1 MPTVGYRTWLC
12 TYQMMHIHAFIL
24 LCIHVHRTLSLRKI
38 LLLWSSS
45 IVLVCLCIRVV
56 LDSIETHTNTHTHS
70 HSRKTLK
77 FCVYVFYY
85 ITYARARAHT
95 HTHYFLISS
104 LTYSLRTATT
114 NYGQRDIRIG
124 INLMPM
130 QNRCIHRQKRFVLEG
145 GAVGS
150 EAQKASSMIFW
161 LVLISSLF
169 VLLLLVRR
177 PPLSEICSKCTFHV
191 HWTSALPLSRHS
203 LFPFSIMLQ

>member
-1 MPTVGYRTWLC
+1 MHTCTQNSLFKENTSTVIKLNCFG
-12 TYQMMHIHAFIL
+12 
-24 LCIHVHRTLSLRKI
+24 
-38 LLLWSSS
+38 
-45 IVLVCLCIRVV
+45 VLVYTCCARFHWDTNEHTYTRSLKENTQILRVCV
-56 LDSIETHTNTHTHS
+56 PTILHT
-70 HSRKTLK
+70 
-77 FCVYVFYY
+77 
-85 ITYARARAHT
+85 RARAHT
-95 HTHYFLISS
+95 HYFLIPS

-130 QNRCIHRQKRFVLEG
+130 QNRCVHRQKRFVLEG

-191 HWTSALPLSRHS
+191 RWTSALPLSRHS